1 MGSCRDTELH
11 SWLSTRLT
19 GRLRTLF
26 ALGEVQVSA
35 VQTTGFF
42 AGSSTRLALN
52 KRQGHRPSQH
62 FLFFFFFFSNRAH
75 LLEFKMLWRIS
86 NSHLRQL
93 CDGVRCVCA
102 TPCSFWGCGA
112 LPSDMN
118 GAFSQTGF
126 RTWRWMADVT
136 SCWSLSKAKYP
147 KYVKDL
153 ENNIKLPCPQTS
165 RI

>member
-62 FLFFFFFFSNRAH
+62 FLFFFFFFQIEPICWNLKCSGGYQILIWGNFVMVWGVCVQLRVASEGVELSPVIWMEHSARLGLEHGGEWLMWH
-75 LLEFKMLWRIS
+75 LADPSR
-86 NSHLRQL
+86 RQST
-93 CDGVRCVCA
+93 R
-102 TPCSFWGCGA
+102 S
-112 LPSDMN
+112 M
-118 GAFSQTGF
+118 
-126 RTWRWMADVT
+126 
-136 SCWSLSKAKYP
+136 
-147 KYVKDL
+147 
-153 ENNIKLPCPQTS
+153 
-165 RI
+165 

>member
-11 SWLSTRLT
+11 SWLSTRVT

-26 ALGEVQVSA
+26 ALEEVQISA

-62 FLFFFFFFSNRAH
+62 FLFVCFFFSNRAH

-102 TPCSFWGCGA
+102 PLRVAPEGVELSPVIWMEHSARLG
-112 LPSDMN
+112 
-118 GAFSQTGF
+118 
-126 RTWRWMADVT
+126 RTRRWMADVT
-136 SCWSLSKAKYP
+136 SCWSLSKAKFP
-147 KYVKDL
+147 KYYRLGK
-153 ENNIKLPCPQTS
+153 
-165 RI
+165 